1 MIFVGF
7 YNESKNE
14 KWVNALCSKFI
25 KVDEM
30 PYVRCDINEYS
41 KMDIN
46 HFFKEALPK
55 IARHKNEKWEH
66 FEKRRRRAEEALNTF
81 VFGRFYGKLFEL
93 KAIPCEYSDYQYAKN
108 SEFGNVARRGIIA
121 VGSISIDTNE
131 VLKLQTCESTDSKGI
146 ITVDRVIPN
155 NASSVNK
162 INAYRIGYPFAYWGI
177 QQYLLNNTIN
187 CINESCDDNGLISVT
202 RWLTATGKS
211 GCTREIESLNEGCLL
226 KWIQKT
232 KNSSTE
238 LIILS
243 PNGMEI
249 GEINWK
255 TEDGY
260 MNDTEYNAV
269 YEPLLRS
276 GCVDIGAIKLHRI
289 IPHNAPNGR
298 PRKALV
304 QVSITFHIREL
315 KEDKYYLAQIK
326 RDIQTMRTLA
336 AIDYNRK
343 CDVIEGRIPDKLA
356 SLEDLFC
363 DDEFFTDKPFVT
375 YDIFRSQ
382 GFLSGST
389 FSASELEE
397 IWSVY
402 MPIEVFCSLKQ
413 REDPLIKYGKE
424 RLYCKKHYFNYM
436 LESSN
441 RSIIPRADDSV

>member
-1 MIFVGF
+1 M
-7 YNESKNE
+7 
-14 KWVNALCSKFI
+14 
-25 KVDEM
+25 
-30 PYVRCDINEYS
+30 
-41 KMDIN
+41 
-46 HFFKEALPK
+46 PK
-55 IARHKNEKWEH
+55 I
-66 FEKRRRRAEEALNTF
+66 
-81 VFGRFYGKLFEL
+81 EL
-93 KAIPCEYSDYQYAKN
+93 
-108 SEFGNVARRGIIA
+108 
-121 VGSISIDTNE
+121 
-131 VLKLQTCESTDSKGI
+131 
-146 ITVDRVIPN
+146 
-155 NASSVNK
+155 
-162 INAYRIGYPFAYWGI
+162 
-177 QQYLLNNTIN
+177 
-187 CINESCDDNGLISVT
+187 
-202 RWLTATGKS
+202 
-211 GCTREIESLNEGCLL
+211 LNEGCLL

-238 LIILS
+238 LVILS

-436 LESSN
+436 LESRQDVMHVGDQTISRDQLRLGLYKKDGN
-441 RSIIPRADDSV
+441 IEDGFIDTIV